1 MILAFFRQP
10 GLGRN
15 VEFDLMQE
23 DLDDLGGKGVHETV
37 SESTVLLLQGAG
49 ELRRIAVSSVEA
61 AKGSIRPLF
70 GFPPFA
76 SFPLVLICRDRVL
89 GNLEIDDLEE
99 QPSPR
104 DQALVAHL
112 MGAKLNERGLHV
124 RLEDV
129 VQKHGDFLRG
139 SGGRR

>member
-1 MILAFFRQP
+1 
-10 GLGRN
+10 
-15 VEFDLMQE
+15 MQE
-23 DLDDLGGKGVHETV
+23 DLDDLGGEGVHETV
-37 SESTVLLLQGAG
+37 SESTVLFLQGAG
-49 ELRRIAVSSVEA
+49 ELRRIAISSVEP

-70 GFPPFA
+70 GLPPFA
-76 SFPLVLICRDRVL
+76 PFPLVLVHRDRIL

-99 QPSPR
+99 QASPG

-112 MGAKLNERGLHV
+112 VEAELDERGLHV

-129 VQKHGDFLRG
+129 MQERGDFLRR

>member
-1 MILAFFRQP
+1 MILAFFGQP
-10 GLGRN
+10 GLGRD

-23 DLDDLGGKGVHETV
+23 YLDDLGGKGVHKTV
-37 SESTVLLLQGAG
+37 GESTVLVLQGAG
-49 ELRRIAVSSVEA
+49 ELGWIPISSVEA
-61 AKGSIRPLF
+61 AKGSISPLLCL
-70 GFPPFA
+70 PPFA
-76 SFPLVLICRDRVL
+76 PFPLVLVCRDSVL

-99 QPSPR
+99 QPTPR

-129 VQKHGDFLRG
+129 VQEHGDFLRG